1 MATTRQLHQIGEVA
15 DRLGLSLRTV
25 RYYEEAGLVSPSQRT
40 EGGFRLYSEDD
51 IARLDLIKQ
60 MKPLGFSIQEMREL
74 LEARDAVVSG
84 VAGERDY
91 ERAVERL
98 AALST
103 EAKTKTEE
111 LRRQLQRAE
120 DFAARLKRELRRARR
135 QASAS
140 ASQS

>member
-111 LRRQLQRAE
+111 LRRQLERAE

-135 QASAS
+135 QASAPRS
-140 ASQS
+140 